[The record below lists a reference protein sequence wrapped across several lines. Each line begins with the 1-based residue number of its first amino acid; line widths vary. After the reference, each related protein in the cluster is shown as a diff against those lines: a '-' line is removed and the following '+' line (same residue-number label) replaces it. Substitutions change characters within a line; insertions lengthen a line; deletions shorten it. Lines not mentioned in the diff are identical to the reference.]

1 MSSLGQPIAQGR
13 TAQIFPWKD
22 GRVVK
27 LYFDFM
33 NPDEAEFEARIN
45 AELHAAGMPAP
56 GGVELVE
63 VDGRKGVLFERVEGP
78 TLLQAMAAKPWRIA
92 YYADMMADLH
102 SQIHQA
108 SLGWLRDIR
117 GYFWWAIEHGPEG
130 LPEEQR
136 QQVFDRLKQMPE
148 ADSVCHGDFH
158 PDNIVLSRRGP
169 VILDWVTACRGRAAA
184 DVARSCMMFKVGKPT
199 GAMSPLLEL
208 GRRKFLGRY
217 LKTYVRNTGLSV
229 AEVDEWMPVIAA
241 ARRRENIEGEE
252 SSLLEMI
259 AIGLAHGA

>member
-1 MSSLGQPIAQGR
+1 MATLGQPIAQGR

-45 AELHAAGMPAP
+45 AEMHAAGMPAP
-56 GGVELVE
+56 GDVELVE
-63 VDGRKGVLFERVEGP
+63 VEGRKGVLFERVEGP

-102 SQIHQA
+102 SQMHWA

-130 LPEEQR
+130 LPDEHR
-136 QQVFDRLKQMPE
+136 QQVLERLRRMPE
-148 ADSVCHGDFH
+148 ADGVCHGDFH
-158 PDNIVLSRRGP
+158 RKTLCFRG
-169 VILDWVTACRGRAAA
+169 G
-184 DVARSCMMFKVGKPT
+184 
-199 GAMSPLLEL
+199 
-208 GRRKFLGRY
+208 
-217 LKTYVRNTGLSV
+217 GL
-229 AEVDEWMPVIAA
+229 
-241 ARRRENIEGEE
+241 
-252 SSLLEMI
+252 
-259 AIGLAHGA
+259 